1 MLFSVLIYETP
12 GVADARPS
20 DEHERVLKGHRQLQ
34 LDTKKTGSFVSSVQ
48 LSETGAAT
56 VRYRKGETVVTDG
69 PFPETK
75 ELFIGLYLFE
85 CENLDEAL
93 RYGKRVAMTMKGHVE
108 VRPVVWCE
116 TRPFETT

>member
-12 GVADARPS
+12 GVADARPA
-20 DEHERVLKGHRQLQ
+20 DEHERVLEDHRQLQ
-34 LDTKKTGSFVSSVQ
+34 RDTKKAGSFVSSVQ

-56 VRYRKGETVVTDG
+56 VRYRKGDTVVTDG

-93 RYGKRVAMTMKGHVE
+93 RYGKRIATAMRGHVE

-116 TRPFETT
+116 ARAFETT